1 MTLPMAVDLSGY
13 RHNSDFSP
21 LATRLATS
29 WRHCVDFPHLSPPS
43 STINAPREIADVVD
57 MAETSG
63 EGFNFWNDEERD
75 SKNAEENDLDEI
87 QIRFR
92 SDQIRL

>member
-1 MTLPMAVDLSGY
+1 
-13 RHNSDFSP
+13 
-21 LATRLATS
+21 
-29 WRHCVDFPHLSPPS
+29 
-43 STINAPREIADVVD
+43 

-63 EGFNFWNDEERD
+63 EGFNFWNDEEQRD